1 MPTVEVYQHGTMVE
15 DCECSSFDEARQW
28 FEKQWLQ
35 NPQLKGHYVGSEH
48 LNSALAGANFGAP
61 GVRFDAG
68 ERCLSLRKPNLQ

>member
-35 NPQLKGHYVGSEH
+35 NPQLKGHYVGSEQLTEEQVDWLRRH
-48 LNSALAGANFGAP
+48 Y
-61 GVRFDAG
+61 V
-68 ERCLSLRKPNLQ
+68 ERL

>member
-35 NPQLKGHYVGSEH
+35 NPQLKGHYVGSEQLTEEQEDWLRRH
-48 LNSALAGANFGAP
+48 N
-61 GVRFDAG
+61 V
-68 ERCLSLRKPNLQ
+68 ERL